1 MTSSRKGFREA
12 AAMVTAAA
20 LLFAGLEAAPLA
32 AAPAV
37 SPVDISHDPLKC
49 VNTDYAPK
57 VDAAVAPGKDLDKGY
72 VYFKAA
78 GTEDFY
84 YAVMKG
90 APENLEGVLPRPMPE
105 TRAIDYKIRATDVR
119 ELAKEVGEFTPPVV
133 PGNACKVK
141 GAPAGVPVG
150 KEGAGLTI
158 GLTREGQ
165 NPAPPGFNRR
175 DIAFVILFGG
185 ATVTLAAALK
195 PGGTTSAASAGSSGS
210 AGSAGSS
217 GSAGAGAGVAA
228 KSGSG
233 MSTGLAVG
241 LGAVAVAG
249 GAIAIANNNKSS
261 RASNTF
267 TPTATATPT
276 RTFTPTATPTA
287 VPARFIDAAITWSG
301 TGNIDVEIR
310 NPSNQV
316 VGTNLPAGCE
326 STASRTEHV
335 LLQGVLPAGTY
346 RVMLTASNC
355 GSASAPASIATAV
368 TVQSESGPKC
378 NNAFV
383 NVPVGTTVQGCQ
395 FTLP

>member
-1 MTSSRKGFREA
+1 MISSRGGFREA
-12 AAMVTAAA
+12 AAIVTAAA
-20 LLFAGLEAAPLA
+20 LLFSGLKAAPLA
-32 AAPAV
+32 AAAAV

-119 ELAKEVGEFTPPVV
+119 ELAREVGEFTPPVV
-133 PGNACKVK
+133 PGNACKVR

-165 NPAPPGFNRR
+165 NPVPPGFNRR

-195 PGGTTSAASAGSSGS
+195 PGGTSSAASGGS
-210 AGSAGSS
+210 AGS
-217 GSAGAGAGVAA
+217 GSAGAAAGGAA
-228 KSGSG
+228 KSGTG

-261 RASNTF
+261 KAASTV
-267 TPTATATPT
+267 TPTATATAT
-276 RTFTPTATPTA
+276 RTFTPTPTSTA

-355 GSASAPASIATAV
+355 GSATAPASIATAV

-383 NVPVGTTVQGCQ
+383 SVPVGTTVQGCQ

>member
-1 MTSSRKGFREA
+1 MISSRGGFREA
-12 AAMVTAAA
+12 AAIVTAAA
-20 LLFAGLEAAPLA
+20 LLFSGLKAAPLA
-32 AAPAV
+32 AAAAV

-119 ELAKEVGEFTPPVV
+119 ELGREVGEFTPPVV
-133 PGNACKVK
+133 PGNACKVR

-165 NPAPPGFNRR
+165 NPVPPGFNRR

-195 PGGTTSAASAGSSGS
+195 PGGTSSAASGGS
-210 AGSAGSS
+210 AGS
-217 GSAGAGAGVAA
+217 GSAGAAAGGAA
-228 KSGSG
+228 KSGTG

-261 RASNTF
+261 KAASTV
-267 TPTATATPT
+267 TPTATATAT
-276 RTFTPTATPTA
+276 RTFTPTPTSTA

-355 GSASAPASIATAV
+355 GSATAPASIATAV

-383 NVPVGTTVQGCQ
+383 SVPVGTTVQGCQ

>member
-1 MTSSRKGFREA
+1 MNSSRPGWRQSA
-12 AAMVTAAA
+12 ALLTAAA
-20 LLFAGLEAAPLA
+20 LLFAGVEASPLGA
-32 AAPAV
+32 ATAV

-158 GLTREGQ
+158 GLTRDGQ
-165 NPAPPGFNRR
+165 APVPPGFNRR
-175 DIAFVILFGG
+175 DIAFIILFGG

-195 PGGTTSAASAGSSGS
+195 PGGTTSASSAG
-210 AGSAGSS
+210 AS
-217 GSAGAGAGVAA
+217 GSAGAGAGAA
-228 KSGSG
+228 GKSGSG

-241 LGAVAVAG
+241 LGAAVVAG
-249 GAIAIANNNKSS
+249 GAIVIANNNKGSKTTS
-261 RASNTF
+261 TF
-267 TPTATATPT
+267 TPTGTPTPTRTSTPTPTATAVT
-276 RTFTPTATPTA
+276 
-287 VPARFIDAAITWSG
+287 ARFIDAVVTWSG
-301 TGNIDVEIR
+301 TGNVDVEIR
-310 NPSNQV
+310 NASNQV
-316 VGTNLPAGCE
+316 VGTVLPAGCE
-326 STASRTEHV
+326 STASRSEHV
-335 LLQGVLPAGTY
+335 LLQGALPAGTY
-346 RVMLTASNC
+346 RVMLTASSC
-355 GSASAPASIATAV
+355 GAGTPPSIATAV
-368 TVQSESGPKC
+368 TVQSDSGPKC
-378 NNAFV
+378 TNAFV
-383 NVPVGTTVQGCQ
+383 NVPIGTTVQGCQ

>member
-1 MTSSRKGFREA
+1 MTSKGERFRA
-12 AAMVTAAA
+12 AAAIVTAAA
-20 LLFAGLEAAPLA
+20 LLFGGLEAAPLA
-32 AAPAV
+32 ASPAV
-37 SPVDISHDPLKC
+37 SPVDITHDPLKC

-158 GLTREGQ
+158 GLTRDGQ
-165 NPAPPGFNRR
+165 NPVPPGFNRR

-185 ATVTLAAALK
+185 ATVALAAALK
-195 PGGTTSAASAGSSGS
+195 AGGTSLATS
-210 AGSAGSS
+210 AGSAGTS
-217 GSAGAGAGVAA
+217 GSGGPGAGVAA

-249 GAIAIANNNKSS
+249 GAIAIANNNNKSS
-261 RASNTF
+261 RATSTF

-276 RTFTPTATPTA
+276 RTFTPTPTGTA
-287 VPARFIDAAITWSG
+287 LPARFIDAAITWSG
-301 TGNIDVEIR
+301 PGNIDVEVR

-355 GSASAPASIATAV
+355 GSAGTPASIATAV

-383 NVPVGTTVQGCQ
+383 NVPVGMTVQVCQ

>member
-1 MTSSRKGFREA
+1 MNSSRSNWRRSA
-12 AAMVTAAA
+12 ALLTASA
-20 LLFAGLEAAPLA
+20 LLFAGIEAAPLGA
-32 AAPAV
+32 GPAV

-49 VNTDYAPK
+49 VNTDYAPR

-90 APENLEGVLPRPMPE
+90 APENLEGVLPRPMPD
-105 TRAIDYKIRATDVR
+105 TKAIDYKIRATDVR

-165 NPAPPGFNRR
+165 APVPPGFNRR

-195 PGGTTSAASAGSSGS
+195 PGGTTAASSGAASGS
-210 AGSAGSS
+210 GGAA
-217 GSAGAGAGVAA
+217 AGAGATA

-249 GAIAIANNNKSS
+249 GAIAIANNNKGSKTT
-261 RASNTF
+261 NTF
-267 TPTATATPT
+267 TSTATATPT
-276 RTFTPTATPTA
+276 RTSTPTPTATA
-287 VPARFIDAAITWSG
+287 VPARFLDAAVTWSG

-316 VGTNLPAGCE
+316 VGTNLLAGCE

-335 LLQGVLPAGTY
+335 LLQGALPAGTY

-355 GSASAPASIATAV
+355 GSPSAPASIATAV
-368 TVQSESGPKC
+368 TVQSDSGPKC

>member
-1 MTSSRKGFREA
+1 MNVPHPRWRQSA
-12 AAMVTAAA
+12 ALLTAAA
-20 LLFAGLEAAPLA
+20 LLFAGVEASPAG

-49 VNTDYAPK
+49 VNTDYAPR

-105 TRAIDYKIRATDVR
+105 TKAVDYKIRATDVR
-119 ELAKEVGEFTPPVV
+119 ELAKEIGEFTPPVV

-158 GLTREGQ
+158 GLTRDGQ
-165 NPAPPGFNRR
+165 APVPPGFNRR

-195 PGGTTSAASAGSSGS
+195 PGGTTTASSGAASGSGG
-210 AGSAGSS
+210 AA
-217 GSAGAGAGVAA
+217 AGATGR
-228 KSGSG
+228 SGSG

-249 GAIAIANNNKSS
+249 GAIAIASNNKGSKNT
-261 RASNTF
+261 NTF
-267 TPTATATPT
+267 TPTGTATPT
-276 RTFTPTATPTA
+276 RTPTPTPTATA
-287 VPARFIDAAITWSG
+287 VPARFLDAAVTWSG
-301 TGNIDVEIR
+301 IGNIDVEIR

-335 LLQGVLPAGTY
+335 LLQGTLPPGTY
-346 RVMLTASNC
+346 RVMLTASSC
-355 GSASAPASIATAV
+355 GSPSAPASIATAV
-368 TVQSESGPKC
+368 TVQSDSGPKC

-395 FTLP
+395 FTVP